1 MACELGFQ
9 WSPPVQKGIAREEA
23 INKYQFAGDEVQ
35 VYNTGQGQVMRS
47 DG

>member
-9 WSPPVQKGIAREEA
+9 CSPPVQKGIAKEEA

-35 VYNTGQGQVMRS
+35 VFNTGQGQVMRS
-47 DG
+47 GG